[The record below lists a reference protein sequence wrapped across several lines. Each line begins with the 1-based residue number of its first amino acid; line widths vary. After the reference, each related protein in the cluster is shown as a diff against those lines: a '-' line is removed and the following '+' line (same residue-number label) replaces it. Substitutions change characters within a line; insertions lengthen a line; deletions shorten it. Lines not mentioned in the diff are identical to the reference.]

1 MPNLISSEIRQKLD
15 EVDDWPRLLK
25 RMTAYAVSLAMR
37 EYQWQPGTVLPKG
50 SEIQDL
56 VFTVVKKLY
65 TGERTWDPDKVSLGF
80 WLQGNIRSEMNN
92 LFRSAYTSSSKL
104 REVTLTD
111 TDGNVI
117 QGSIEPRSE
126 TTETLEDDLNDPES
140 IILEKE
146 MSERRR
152 TVCNALY
159 KALEGD
165 KLLEEIYFQ
174 LLDGCE
180 RKPRVL
186 AEKLGKSTTEIN
198 NALRR
203 LDRHIKKILDE
214 QGGDNE

>member
-1 MPNLISSEIRQKLD
+1 MLD

-65 TGERTWDPDKVSLGF
+65 TGERTWDPAKVSLDS

-92 LFRSAYTSSSKL
+92 LFRSAFTSSSKL
-104 REVTLTD
+104 REVTLTAA
-111 TDGNVI
+111 DGNAI
-117 QGSIEPRSE
+117 EAANEPRSE
-126 TTETLEDDLNDPES
+126 SAETLEDDLNNPES
-140 IILEKE
+140 IFLEKE
-146 MSERRR
+146 MSEWRR
-152 TVCNALY
+152 TVCDALY
-159 KALEGD
+159 RSLEGD
-165 KLLEEIYFQ
+165 KLLEAIYFE

-186 AEKLGKSTTEIN
+186 AERLSRSTAEIN

-203 LDRHIKKILDE
+203 LDRHVKKILDKQRSE
-214 QGGDNE
+214 NE